1 MTDLTEAVDAAARGG
16 RVMFAL
22 RILPTWPW
30 SIGKPGAVVGSLAT
44 RAEAEE
50 LRREMPNR
58 EHYAVVEVP
67 A

>member
-1 MTDLTEAVDAAARGG
+1 
-16 RVMFAL
+16 MFTL

-30 SIGKPGAVVGSLAT
+30 SIGKPGTVVGSFAT
-44 RAEAEE
+44 RVEAEE

-58 EHYAVVEVP
+58 EHYEVVEVP